1 MFDPALQGGESFV
14 EDVKP
19 DGTIVKTQ
27 RIRHLPRGHVS
38 FDQTEDVAFIEEE
51 GPLRTETEIQDEEEI
66 LDDGTVHKIHTVKR
80 HSLKHVRKSLRSDA
94 GEEDIV
100 EEADLELPGTEQ
112 IVETFEEPP
121 KKVLEVEEEEE
132 TLEDGTRI
140 KRKIIMSSMVQH
152 TKKRTKSIDEGT
164 GEEREDEEDVDE
176 IIPGTQSFFVARSDS
191 SSSSSS
197 FIDDLDEMEATIEEE
212 EETYE
217 DGTVVQTTFLEATE
231 KRKQRSRSGSL
242 SMEGKVIISERKI
255 TPAHTPVS
263 TPPGSPRSKSP
274 VNIEEL
280 AAKIAEKTI
289 KKAHYE
295 TIRHQ
300 TEGGDIETTSE
311 YKTESFLPPT
321 HTLGEEVKDEQEEP
335 GNSMKKVNP

>member
-1 MFDPALQGGESFV
+1 M
-14 EDVKP
+14 EDVRP
-19 DGTIVKTQ
+19 DGTVVKTQ
-27 RIRHLPRGHVS
+27 RIKHLPRGHVS

-66 LDDGTVHKIHTVKR
+66 LKDGTVHKIHTVRR

-112 IVETFEEPP
+112 IVETFQEPP
-121 KKVLEVEEEEE
+121 KQMMEVEEEEE
-132 TLEDGTRI
+132 TLEDGTTV
-140 KRKIIMSSMVQH
+140 KRKIIMSSLVQH
-152 TKKRTKSIDEGT
+152 VKRRTRSIDEGT
-164 GEEREDEEDVDE
+164 GIEHSDEEEVDE
-176 IIPGTQSFFVARSDS
+176 IIPGTQTFFVARPGS

-197 FIDDLDEMEATIEEE
+197 FVDDLDQMEATIEEE
-212 EETYE
+212 EETYD

-242 SMEGKVIISERKI
+242 SEMEGKVTITERRV

-263 TPPGSPRSKSP
+263 TPPGSPRSRSP

-295 TIRHQ
+295 SVRHQ
-300 TEGGDIETTSE
+300 TEDGDVETTSE
-311 YKTESFLPPT
+311 YKTESFVPPARA
-321 HTLGEEVKDEQEEP
+321 LGDEVNDEQDEP
-335 GNSMKKVNP
+335 GNSTRNINPHH